1 MKVLLIFFVLFR
13 YREHCPSGHPVKV
26 RVSYQKLLK
35 CYVLNAL
42 KHRPPKAQ
50 KKRYCFMAE
59 VVVMKYYLWLSIC
72 TIFTWVSSGVLFSV
86 PHLGMNFFICIQHG
100 TQYFPLLFKKSKNTK
115 RNMTKG
121 SFGVFFP
128 LLCQKMSK

>member
-1 MKVLLIFFVLFR
+1 MKVPLQNDRAIFFVLFR

-50 KKRYCFMAE
+50 KKRYCFVAE
-59 VVVMKYYLWLSIC
+59 VVVMKY
-72 TIFTWVSSGVLFSV
+72 
-86 PHLGMNFFICIQHG
+86 H
-100 TQYFPLLFKKSKNTK
+100 
-115 RNMTKG
+115 
-121 SFGVFFP
+121 
-128 LLCQKMSK
+128 